1 MIGIGAG
8 RMTAAQR
15 SGSVSGMSRTRP
27 FSWQSA
33 VHALEDV
40 LYPPACPLCGRPDPS
55 GRDLCSDCQA
65 ALARSRGVPFC
76 TRCGTTVGPFAG
88 TVDGCPSC
96 RTRPAPTAG
105 FVRVGEFSGALAEL
119 IRAFKFQGR
128 DDLEQP
134 LGELL
139 GDALR
144 SAPWLPG
151 IDVLTWVP
159 TCWQHRLTRRMHAT
173 TALAPHAARRAER
186 PLRKLLRRVRAGR
199 HQVGLPRLERME
211 NIRGCFR
218 IVRGVRLEH
227 AVIGLLDDVATTGAT
242 VFECARVLKRAGARR
257 VYVGILAHAGGLPE
271 LPRDV

>member
-1 MIGIGAG
+1 
-8 RMTAAQR
+8 MTAAER
-15 SGSVSGMSRTRP
+15 SGSVSGMSETRQ
-27 FSWQSA
+27 FTWQSA
-33 VHALEDV
+33 VRAIEDV
-40 LYPPACPLCGRPDPS
+40 LYPPACPLCGRPDPP
-55 GRDLCSDCQA
+55 GRDLCPDCQA
-65 ALARSRGVPFC
+65 ALARSRSVPFC

-88 TVDGCPSC
+88 TTDGCPSC
-96 RTRPAPTAG
+96 RTRPAPAAG

-128 DDLEQP
+128 DDLERH

-144 SAPWLPG
+144 SAPWLSG

-159 TCWQHRLTRRMHAT
+159 SCWQHRLTRRTHAT

-186 PLRKLLRRVRAGR
+186 PLRRLLRRVRGGR
-199 HQVGLPRLERME
+199 HQVGLPRLERLE
-211 NIRGCFR
+211 NIKGCFR
-218 IVRGVRLEH
+218 IARGVRPAG

-242 VFECARVLKRAGARR
+242 VFECVRVLKRAGARR
-257 VYVGILAHAGGLPE
+257 VYVAILAHAGGLPE